1 MNFACF
7 AAAVMALAAPGDSP
21 RPGTS
26 AKAEDN
32 VLLDFRADWCGPCR
46 QMDST
51 VESLI
56 AAGYPVRRVNVDQE
70 RALATRFGVQ
80 GIPCF
85 VMVVNGRE
93 VDRAVGVTDQSRLEA
108 MFSRNGVGAGAS
120 VVRGQSPGANLL
132 ASSAIPFPATDRN
145 GSIRGALPH
154 PSRVQTDD
162 IPTTDVAANNIAAN
176 TAAAAEP
183 PAENSRNE
191 KLLRASVRL
200 RIEDENGFSRGS
212 GTIIDSRSGE
222 ALIVTCGHMFRDAA
236 KNGHI
241 WVDLFGS
248 GAPQGV
254 PGHLID
260 YDMKSEVGLIRIATT
275 FPVQAACLAPPDYR
289 VHSGDQVVS
298 MGCDGGADATA
309 RETHVTSIDRY
320 VGAPNLQVAFQPVQ
334 GRSGGGLFTPDG
346 QVVGVCYA
354 ADPEANEGLFASLPA
369 LREELDRMGLS
380 FVYRTPHGQTPD
392 KHAEQALADNRPTR
406 ENRWP
411 DFDEISRANSDGSE
425 DRRLITRTKD
435 SIVDRQVQP
444 TSMNA
449 ALDERKPQQLSPDEA
464 ATLQALREEGRGGQ
478 VICIVRP
485 QGAKEGEN
493 QIIVLDHA
501 SPALL
506 QQFGAPEEQI
516 ASRQPVA
523 PIMSR

>member
-1 MNFACF
+1 MNFAFF

-21 RPGTS
+21 RLGTS
-26 AKAEDN
+26 AHAEDN

-51 VESLI
+51 VEALI
-56 AAGYPVRRVNVDQE
+56 AAGYPVRRVNVDQD
-70 RALATRFGVQ
+70 RALATRYGVQ

-93 VDRAVGVTDQSRLEA
+93 VDRAVGVTEQSRLEA
-108 MFSRNGVGAGAS
+108 MFSRNGVGKSGS
-120 VVRGQSPGANLL
+120 IVRGQSPGTNVL
-132 ASSAIPFPATDRN
+132 ASSGPIPFPATDHS

-162 IPTTDVAANNIAAN
+162 IPTTDVAAKEN
-176 TAAAAEP
+176 TAAEP
-183 PAENSRNE
+183 PVENSRYD

-212 GTIIDSRSGE
+212 GTIIDSRNGE
-222 ALIVTCGHMFRDAA
+222 ALIITCGHMFRDAA

-241 WVDLFGS
+241 WVDLFGQ

-289 VHSGDQVVS
+289 VHSGEQVVS

-309 RETHVTSIDRY
+309 RETHITSIDRY

-369 LREELDRMGLS
+369 LREELDHMGLS
-380 FVYRTPHGQTPD
+380 FVYRSPHNQSMD
-392 KHAEQALADNRPTR
+392 KRAEQALADNRPAR

-411 DFDEISRANSDGSE
+411 NFDEISRANSDGSE

-444 TSMNA
+444 ASTKT
-449 ALDERKPQQLSPDEA
+449 ALDDSKPQQLSPDEA

-501 SPALL
+501 SPGLL
-506 QQFGAPEEQI
+506 QQLGAPDEQI
-516 ASRQPVA
+516 AVRQPAA

>member
-1 MNFACF
+1 MNFAFF

-26 AKAEDN
+26 AHAEDN

-51 VESLI
+51 VEALI

-70 RALATRFGVQ
+70 RPLATRFGVQ

-93 VDRAVGVTDQSRLEA
+93 VDRAVGVTDQGRLEA
-108 MFSRNGVGAGAS
+108 MFSRNGVGKGGS
-120 VVRGQSPGANLL
+120 IVRGQSPGTNVL
-132 ASSAIPFPATDRN
+132 ASSSAIPFPATDHG

-154 PSRVQTDD
+154 PSRVQIDD
-162 IPTTDVAANNIAAN
+162 IPTTDVAVKEN
-176 TAAAAEP
+176 TPAEP
-183 PAENSRNE
+183 SNDNSRYE

-222 ALIVTCGHMFRDAA
+222 ALIITCGHMFRDAA

-241 WVDLFGS
+241 WVDLFGP

-260 YDMKSEVGLIRIATT
+260 YDMKSEVGLIRIATN
-275 FPVQAACLAPPDYR
+275 FPVQAACLAPPNYR
-289 VHSGDQVVS
+289 VRSGDQVVS
-298 MGCDGGADATA
+298 MGCDSGADPTA

-346 QVVGVCYA
+346 LVVGVCYA

-369 LREELDRMGLS
+369 LREELDHMGLS
-380 FVYRTPHGQTPD
+380 FVYRTPHGQNPD
-392 KHAEQALADNRPTR
+392 KRAEQALADSRPMR

-411 DFDEISRANSDGSE
+411 DYDEISRANSDGSA

-444 TSMNA
+444 GAMNKA
-449 ALDERKPQQLSPDEA
+449 APDDRKPQQLSPDEA

-478 VICIVRP
+478 VICIIRP

-501 SPALL
+501 SPSLL
-506 QQFGAPEEQI
+506 QQLGAPDEQI
-516 ASRQPVA
+516 ASRQPAA